1 LGSKNIKEISQNLD
15 DLWII
20 VRKLLHHFNVSTQGH
35 HKLMLLQKEL
45 ILESNP
51 SGQKNDGKIIL
62 MNEPK
67 AMPTLCETR
76 WLGVYNASGV
86 LSLPIV
92 RNATQSY
99 ISGCSSDFMFE
110 NDGESCTVQ
119 HIRLSKPQWDQL
131 TDIRCL
137 TYPFS
142 VLSSFFQGETY
153 VNSSYYIYL
162 IEWLKLQMS
171 GTSADLKW
179 IDALGNK
186 LGIRSDDMSDFARLV
201 QSRLRD
207 WLKKKLLEQKKG
219 QCAYSKEDLISALL
233 DPRLKSFAFE
243 GMDAFKGEAIIALKN
258 EVLLYATAAEAN
270 TVILDHESVEQV
282 VIPPVQQVLDDEDD
296 DVFACM
302 SKAAD
307 LKSPTVPVAVA
318 AASPAADLNILI
330 HTKAELEVDK
340 WLSMDV
346 CERSLTLKT
355 NHRKSPMAMLQ
366 LFNPLDFWHELR
378 SELPLLYLVACRHL
392 AAPCAE
398 SFAERMF
405 SSGGAL
411 DGKCSV
417 ETVECRIQMRINSRL
432 LEKNI
437 GIIRKVPVDGGIQ
450 YFLNLDYAKN
460 STETEEFADFSS
472 DEDDDIATEES

>member
-1 LGSKNIKEISQNLD
+1 
-15 DLWII
+15 
-20 VRKLLHHFNVSTQGH
+20 
-35 HKLMLLQKEL
+35 
-45 ILESNP
+45 
-51 SGQKNDGKIIL
+51 
-62 MNEPK
+62 
-67 AMPTLCETR
+67 
-76 WLGVYNASGV
+76 
-86 LSLPIV
+86 
-92 RNATQSY
+92 
-99 ISGCSSDFMFE
+99 
-110 NDGESCTVQ
+110 
-119 HIRLSKPQWDQL
+119 
-131 TDIRCL
+131 
-137 TYPFS
+137 
-142 VLSSFFQGETY
+142 

-243 GMDAFKGEAIIALKN
+243 DMDAFKGEAIIALKN

-307 LKSPTVPVAVA
+307 LKSPTVPVAA
-318 AASPAADLNILI
+318 AASQAADLTILI
-330 HTKAELEVDK
+330 RTKAELEVDK
-340 WLSMDV
+340 WLSMDA

-417 ETVECRIQMRINSRL
+417 ETV
-432 LEKNI
+432 
-437 GIIRKVPVDGGIQ
+437 
-450 YFLNLDYAKN
+450 
-460 STETEEFADFSS
+460 
-472 DEDDDIATEES
+472 